1 MIFSGNTQVYIY
13 TGSVDMRNS
22 IDGLSA
28 KVQGLMGKNPF
39 TGDLFVFSNRYHN
52 MIKVLYWHTNGFC
65 LWMKRLEKGR
75 FKWSKPTAD
84 MFCVHL
90 CCMAHARRKFNDAL
104 KALDKCNLE
113 KEEIRTSIAN
123 QAINMIV
130 KLYAVEK
137 EIRTREDDGNPMTSD
152 EIFNI
157 RQEKSK
163 PVLLEIKDRLKYW
176 KQIVTPRSKTG
187 EAVNYFLNQYEQ
199 LSRYIS
205 DGRLPI
211 DNNIVENNIRPFT
224 LGRKNW
230 LFNDTADGA
239 EASAIMFSVIRLVRS
254 Q

>member
-1 MIFSGNTQVYIY
+1 MI
-13 TGSVDMRNS
+13 
-22 IDGLSA
+22 A
-28 KVQGLMGKNPF
+28 
-39 TGDLFVFSNRYHN
+39 
-52 MIKVLYWHTNGFC
+52 
-65 LWMKRLEKGR
+65 
-75 FKWSKPTAD
+75 
-84 MFCVHL
+84 
-90 CCMAHARRKFNDAL
+90 
-104 KALDKCNLE
+104 
-113 KEEIRTSIAN
+113 
-123 QAINMIV
+123 

-224 LGRKNW
+224 LGRRNW

-239 EASAIMFSVIRLVRS
+239 EASAIMFSVIRTAIANNLDPYWYLHYLLDNLLNLKTKEDFSAFMPQNVTKEQLISYKEQILAYENSLMARI
-254 Q
+254 

>member
-1 MIFSGNTQVYIY
+1 
-13 TGSVDMRNS
+13 
-22 IDGLSA
+22 
-28 KVQGLMGKNPF
+28 
-39 TGDLFVFSNRYHN
+39 
-52 MIKVLYWHTNGFC
+52 
-65 LWMKRLEKGR
+65 MKRLEKGR
-75 FKWSKPTAD
+75 FKWPKPTAD

-123 QAINMIV
+123 QAINLIA

-224 LGRKNW
+224 LSRRNW

-239 EASAIMFSVIRLVRS
+239 EASAIMFSVIRTAIANNLDPYWYLRYLLDNLLNLKTKEDFSAFMPQNVTKEQLISYKEQILAYENSLMARI
-254 Q
+254 

>member
-1 MIFSGNTQVYIY
+1 
-13 TGSVDMRNS
+13 
-22 IDGLSA
+22 
-28 KVQGLMGKNPF
+28 
-39 TGDLFVFSNRYHN
+39 
-52 MIKVLYWHTNGFC
+52 
-65 LWMKRLEKGR
+65 MKRLEKGR
-75 FKWSKPTAD
+75 FKWPKPTAD

-123 QAINMIV
+123 QAINLIA

-224 LGRKNW
+224 LGRRNW

-239 EASAIMFSVIRLVRS
+239 EASAIMFSVIRTAIANNLDPYWYLRYLLDNLLNLKTKEDFSAFMPQNVTKEQLISYKEQIHAYENSLMARI
-254 Q
+254 

>member
-1 MIFSGNTQVYIY
+1 
-13 TGSVDMRNS
+13 
-22 IDGLSA
+22 
-28 KVQGLMGKNPF
+28 
-39 TGDLFVFSNRYHN
+39 
-52 MIKVLYWHTNGFC
+52 
-65 LWMKRLEKGR
+65 MKRLEKGR
-75 FKWSKPTAD
+75 FKWPKPTAD

-123 QAINMIV
+123 QAINLIA

-224 LGRKNW
+224 LGRRNW

-239 EASAIMFSVIRLVRS
+239 EASAIMFSVIRTAIANNLDPYWYLRYLLDNLLNLKTKEDFSAFMPQNVTKEQLISYKEQILAYENSLMARI
-254 Q
+254 